1 MDRQKVSKLL
11 EKMNRLF
18 QGLDQN
24 PDPIERD
31 LMLNYLR
38 QLYDEFYFTR
48 QEKSWEPKRPAR
60 SPEPLSRP
68 QSEPRAV
75 EIPEDKRPNPTPP
88 PPPPPAPKV
97 EPTQHVPATRS
108 PVSPGISKYEALFKV
123 EKSNDLAQKL
133 GASPVSTLFQAFT
146 INDRLLYTNE
156 LFSKNQQAFQQSLQ
170 LLDRYEHFDEARAYL
185 SELAEE
191 YGWMAEE
198 KLDLAK
204 DFVQTVRRR
213 YSA

>member
-1 MDRQKVSKLL
+1 MDRQKVSRLL

-38 QLYDEFYFTR
+38 QLYEEFYFIR
-48 QEKSWEPKRPAR
+48 REKSWEPKRSASP
-60 SPEPLSRP
+60 PEPVSQPKPDP
-68 QSEPRAV
+68 QIIDIPEAEPPRAS
-75 EIPEDKRPNPTPP
+75 PTPP
-88 PPPPPAPKV
+88 PPPPPPK
-97 EPTQHVPATRS
+97 ESPRRS
-108 PVSPGISKYEALFKV
+108 PVPSNSSKFEPLFKV

-133 GASPVSTLFQAFT
+133 GSSPVSSLFQAFT

-170 LLDRYEHFDEARAYL
+170 LLDRYEQFDEARPYL

-191 YGWMAEE
+191 YGWIAEE
-198 KLDLAK
+198 KLELAK